1 MEIEKIE
8 AAIEAVLFS
17 IGDAVHINK
26 LSEVLGQDKTTTKR
40 IVTNMCDR
48 YEVENRGIRIIA
60 IEECYQ
66 LCSKPE
72 YYEQIRQIS
81 HKTREFTLTDVLI
94 ETLSIIAYKQ
104 PITKTHIEEI
114 RGVNSNHAVN
124 KLIEFQLVTE
134 LGRLNA
140 PGRPVLFGTSQE
152 FLRCFGFHSVD
163 ELPFL
168 EESQLTLLKS
178 EVLEEVQLKLEE

>member
-8 AAIEAVLFS
+8 ASIEAILFS
-17 IGDAVHINK
+17 MGDAVHINK
-26 LSEVLGQDKTTTKR
+26 LCEVLGQDKTTTKR
-40 IVTNMCDR
+40 IIANMCDR
-48 YEVENRGIRIIA
+48 YEVENRGIRIIT
-60 IEECYQ
+60 IEDCYQ

-81 HKTREFTLTDVLI
+81 HKTREFSLTDVLI

-124 KLIEFQLVTE
+124 KLVEFQLVTE

-152 FLRCFGFHSVD
+152 FLRCFGFKSVE

-168 EESQLTLLKS
+168 EESQLSLLKN
-178 EVLEEVQLKLEE
+178 EVFEEVQLKLEE

>member
-1 MEIEKIE
+1 MELEKIE

-26 LSEVLGQDKTTTKR
+26 LSEVLGQDKLTTKR
-40 IVTNMCDR
+40 IIANMCDR
-48 YEVENRGIRIIA
+48 YEVENRGIRIIG
-60 IEECYQ
+60 IEESYQ
-66 LCSKPE
+66 MCSKPE
-72 YYEQIRQIS
+72 YYDQIRLVSQ
-81 HKTREFTLTDVLI
+81 KTREFALTDVLI

-124 KLIEFQLVTE
+124 RLVEYQLVTE

-140 PGRPVLFGTSQE
+140 PGRPVLFGTSQD
-152 FLRCFGFHSVD
+152 FLRCFGFQSVD

-168 EESQLTLLKS
+168 EESQLSILKN